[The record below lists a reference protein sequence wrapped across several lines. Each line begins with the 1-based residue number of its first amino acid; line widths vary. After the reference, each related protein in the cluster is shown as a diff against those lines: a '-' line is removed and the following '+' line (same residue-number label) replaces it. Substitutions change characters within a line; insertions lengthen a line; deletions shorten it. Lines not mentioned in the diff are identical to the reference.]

1 MATNRISIDI
11 DENEHKYLKMCCVKM
26 GISIK
31 QFVLEA
37 VLNKVDEQEDQW
49 WLEKPETKDLLE
61 KSEKGLLETVPFED
75 VLKELAL
82 SV

>member
-11 DENEHKYLKMCCVKM
+11 DEDEHKHLKMCCVKM

-37 VLNKVDEQEDQW
+37 VINRVDEQEDKW
-49 WLEKPETKDLLE
+49 WIEKPETKELLE
-61 KSEKGLLETVPFED
+61 KSNNGSLEMVDFQD
-75 VLKELAL
+75 ALRELAI

>member
-26 GISIK
+26 GVSIK
-31 QFVLEA
+31 QFVLDA
-37 VLNKVDEQEDQW
+37 IINKVDEQEDQW
-49 WLEKPETKDLLE
+49 WLEKKETKDLLE
-61 KSEKGLLETVPFED
+61 KSEKGLLETVSFED

-82 SV
+82 NV